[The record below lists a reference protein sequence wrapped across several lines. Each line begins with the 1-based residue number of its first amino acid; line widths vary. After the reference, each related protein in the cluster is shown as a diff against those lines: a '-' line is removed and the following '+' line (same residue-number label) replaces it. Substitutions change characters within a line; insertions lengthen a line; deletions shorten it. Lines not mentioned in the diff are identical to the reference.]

1 MRRFSRLLRSGAVL
15 LLVAAVVDQIR
26 RPADERTWTGSIL
39 VFPYDLR
46 VPTIERF
53 RERWWNP
60 DDQRIFTPKVFGVG
74 WEINLYQIL
83 NRFNLRG

>member
-1 MRRFSRLLRSGAVL
+1 ML

-26 RPADERTWTGSIL
+26 RPADERTWTGNIA

-46 VPTIERF
+46 IPTIERA

-60 DDQRIFTPKVFGVG
+60 DDERIFTPKIFGVG
-74 WEINLYQIL
+74 WEINMYQVL
-83 NRFNLRG
+83 KRFNLVG